1 MNLIAHDIIIRP
13 IITEKSSALME
24 LNKYTF
30 EVHKSANKIQ
40 IRKAVE
46 EIFKVKVLSVN
57 TMNIAAK
64 PKRMGAFVGKTRS
77 WKKAIVALPEGQRI
91 EFFEGVKV

>member
-1 MNLIAHDIIIRP
+1 MNLVAHDIIIRP
-13 IITEKSSALME
+13 IITEKSSSLME

-30 EVHKSANKIQ
+30 EVHRSANKIQ

-57 TMNIAAK
+57 TMNVKGK
-64 PKRMGAFVGKTRS
+64 PKRMGAYKGYSRS

-91 EFFEGVKV
+91 EFFEGASV

>member
-1 MNLIAHDIIIRP
+1 MNLVAHDIIIRP
-13 IITEKSSALME
+13 IITEKSSSLME

-46 EIFKVKVLSVN
+46 EVFKVKVLSVN
-57 TMNIAAK
+57 TMNVKGK
-64 PKRMGAFVGKTRS
+64 PKRMGMNRGYTRS

-91 EFFEGVKV
+91 EFFEGASI